1 MRQSS
6 HPSYSLSPA
15 CSFTASNDEGQQS
28 LKSRASGRG
37 QKGPMVGRR
46 CDLPWVAETTYSR
59 FFRRP
64 TVGRFWGVPL
74 PLIPSGYSPRGLSL
88 VMEDVFALGSE
99 APSPRFY

>member
-6 HPSYSLSPA
+6 HPSPSLSPT
-15 CSFTASNDEGQQS
+15 CSFTVAPDEGQPR

-37 QKGPMVGRR
+37 QKGPTVGRR
-46 CDLPWVAETTYSR
+46 CDLPWVVMTTYRR

-88 VMEDVFALGSE
+88 VMEGAFALGSE

>member
-1 MRQSS
+1 MA
-6 HPSYSLSPA
+6 SP
-15 CSFTASNDEGQQS
+15 DEGQPS

-37 QKGPMVGRR
+37 QKGPTVGRIG
-46 CDLPWVAETTYSR
+46 DLPWVVMTTYSR

-64 TVGRFWGVPL
+64 TVGRFLEVPL

-88 VMEDVFALGSE
+88 VMEDAFALGAE